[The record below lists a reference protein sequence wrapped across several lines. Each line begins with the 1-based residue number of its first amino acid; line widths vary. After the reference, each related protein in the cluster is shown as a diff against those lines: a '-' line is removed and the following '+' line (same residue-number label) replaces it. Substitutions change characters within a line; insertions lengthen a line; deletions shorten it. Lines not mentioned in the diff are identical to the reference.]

1 MTWNLLQTSLTL
13 NKIYPVFMFYVIAHI
28 IGNYRGV
35 VGGGVGVVEGGFSL
49 HCTPAASVLS
59 QSC

>member
-1 MTWNLLQTSLTL
+1 MTWNLLQTL
-13 NKIYPVFMFYVIAHI
+13 NKVHPFLMFGVIVHLIA
-28 IGNYRGV
+28 NYRGV